1 VNAHHAGECR
11 QGSIPELQRGQ
22 VSMRLENKT
31 RTTSQYGDPW
41 RVRGAA
47 TYKMSLERRSV
58 VAGLVPATPIIF
70 AVNRDPRDKPADDN
84 RRARRTLSRLFESQR
99 SERPRLSSVL
109 PSRVTS
115 EKPTLPLCTQAAPGK
130 AARLGKSVS
139 VRRSA

>member
-1 VNAHHAGECR
+1 MNAHHAGECR

-47 TYKMSLERRSV
+47 TYKMSLERRLERGVAALVYSNPSALSV
-58 VAGLVPATPIIF
+58 PGSNSVP
-70 AVNRDPRDKPADDN
+70 
-84 RRARRTLSRLFESQR
+84 
-99 SERPRLSSVL
+99 

-115 EKPTLPLCTQAAPGK
+115 EKPTLPLCTQAAQ
-130 AARLGKSVS
+130 ANRLLT
-139 VRRSA
+139 